1 MHILPSDTDTAHNN
15 LNQDSNLPADDS
27 VSPTQWPPPR
37 ATELLVA
44 VTPRDKVSASRKTR
58 RKRQVAARK
67 DAGQEAEGVGGNG
80 DAEDTAG
87 SAAAPE

>member
-1 MHILPSDTDTAHNN
+1 
-15 LNQDSNLPADDS
+15 
-27 VSPTQWPPPR
+27 
-37 ATELLVA
+37 VA
-44 VTPRDKVSASRKTR
+44 VTPRDKVSAPRKTR